1 MICRV
6 YNGKEVTTMDIGH
19 YLKIASAI
27 FSICT
32 GLCQAGIGVVS
43 LRKELTIEATQEAT
57 TDEE

>member
-1 MICRV
+1 
-6 YNGKEVTTMDIGH
+6 MDIGH

-57 TDEE
+57 TDKE